1 MGVKRGIT
9 MVIGVITVVVMT
21 PITTMKQSRNQ
32 NNDHNDTE
40 TLSDGASSSRC
51 STAQRRPDRNQALA
65 RMRRSKK
72 INIVVMECFYSV
84 EQFDENGV
92 PK

>member
-1 MGVKRGIT
+1 M
-9 MVIGVITVVVMT
+9 VVMT
-21 PITTMKQSRNQ
+21 PITTMKQNRNQ

-40 TLSDGASSSRC
+40 TLSDGASSGRC
-51 STAQRRPDRNQALA
+51 STAQRRPDRNQALT

>member
-1 MGVKRGIT
+1 M
-9 MVIGVITVVVMT
+9 VVMT
-21 PITTMKQSRNQ
+21 PITTMKQNRNQ

-40 TLSDGASSSRC
+40 TLSDGASSGTC